1 MDNKEIKV
9 FYDEYI
15 EEQRNSGINDRI
27 YGLYRRMLKQGLNSN
42 SNVLELGC
50 GIGVMTFLLSKTI
63 KKGQIE
69 AIDISSKSI
78 DFCKQRIKKSNIK
91 FITADII
98 NYSPAFKK
106 PDFITLFDVIEHIP
120 VEKHGELFNNIALL
134 CHDDTKILINIPNP
148 GYVEY
153 DIKNQ
158 ADTLQIIDQPVPLNS
173 ITDNLIKSDLDL
185 VYFETYSVWV
195 ENDYQFFII
204 ARKKDFKEIFLSDKR
219 NFFQKAKMKIK
230 RTLIKVI
237 HKYP

>member
-69 AIDISSKSI
+69 AVDISSKSI

-98 NYSPAFKK
+98 NYSPAFQKL
-106 PDFITLFDVIEHIP
+106 DFITLFDVIEHIP
-120 VEKHGELFNNIALL
+120 LEKHGELFNNLSAL
-134 CHDDTKILINIPNP
+134 CNDNTKIFINIPNP
-148 GYVEY
+148 AYVEY

-158 ADTLQIIDQPVPLNS
+158 PATLQIIDQPLPLNC
-173 ITDNLIKSDLDL
+173 ITDNLLKSDLDL

-195 ENDYQFFII
+195 ENDYQIFII
-204 ARKKDFKEIFLSDKR
+204 TKKREFKEILLSYKR
-219 NFFQKAKMKIK
+219 NFFQKAKKKIK
-230 RTLIKVI
+230 RTLIKAI